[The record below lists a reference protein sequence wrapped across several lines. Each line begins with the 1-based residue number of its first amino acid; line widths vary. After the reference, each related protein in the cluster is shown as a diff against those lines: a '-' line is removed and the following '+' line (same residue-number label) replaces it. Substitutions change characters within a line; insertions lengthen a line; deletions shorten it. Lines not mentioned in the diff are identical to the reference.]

1 MKKLFIFFV
10 SVLLILG
17 AGLYFASGPIL
28 ARVSNKMIDSII
40 GNVRI
45 PHLEYTR
52 PAFKNVRL
60 RSLSAVTW
68 TDVSLNAR
76 LVRNEAFKTSE
87 EISVNI
93 GELTIS
99 MESFSQR
106 TFLLTAEGLSA
117 VAKEKGPGMGVAG
130 AGNRMEGG
138 YLEIELRLTG
148 FGAADMHAELRNLKE
163 ELYRFS
169 TLGVTRIPLSFAATQ
184 TFEVQGKPCTAKF
197 SVVNSGE
204 EYRLVMDEDDL
215 KKIAALLTGKKPNPV
230 DIAVIARNPLKAPML
245 LRIRDK
251 AEMAA
256 QRAAPQDP
264 NFPEDAYR
272 HTLWSYL
279 LTKMYGEKFAKEATD
294 AHEAYADEEEIQK
307 MGRISWESASY
318 QDLVN
323 NAVGRQY
330 AAMGYPESAILERV
344 LTDPAIIRDN
354 EAVKRFNVLEYERL
368 KPVNFKPEQ
377 GSRFR

>member
-1 MKKLFIFFV
+1 
-10 SVLLILG
+10 
-17 AGLYFASGPIL
+17 
-28 ARVSNKMIDSII
+28 
-40 GNVRI
+40 
-45 PHLEYTR
+45 
-52 PAFKNVRL
+52 
-60 RSLSAVTW
+60 
-68 TDVSLNAR
+68 
-76 LVRNEAFKTSE
+76 
-87 EISVNI
+87 
-93 GELTIS
+93 
-99 MESFSQR
+99 
-106 TFLLTAEGLSA
+106 
-117 VAKEKGPGMGVAG
+117 
-130 AGNRMEGG
+130 
-138 YLEIELRLTG
+138 
-148 FGAADMHAELRNLKE
+148 
-163 ELYRFS
+163 
-169 TLGVTRIPLSFAATQ
+169 
-184 TFEVQGKPCTAKF
+184 
-197 SVVNSGE
+197 VVNSGE
-204 EYRLVMDEDDL
+204 EYRLVMAADDL

-256 QRAAPQDP
+256 QRAALQDP

-279 LTKMYGEKFAKEATD
+279 LTKMYGEKFAKEVTD
-294 AHEAYADEEEIQK
+294 AHEAYADEEEIEK

-330 AAMGYPESAILERV
+330 ADMGYPESTILERV

-354 EAVKRFNVLEYERL
+354 EAVKRFSALEYERL